1 MYKTLVSFITILTLL
16 ISVALPNSHA
26 MMMDDIMVET
36 SNDHCAE
43 MMMKQNNAAKT
54 KQVTLYEC
62 CDDCQCLMASCS
74 YLFADLFI
82 NHSVLT
88 LLADSSIGNKPI
100 SYSDPTHS
108 FFIPPKIS

>member
-1 MYKTLVSFITILTLL
+1 
-16 ISVALPNSHA
+16 
-26 MMMDDIMVET
+26 MMDEIMVEA
-36 SNDHCAE
+36 SNNHCAE
-43 MMMKQNNAAKT
+43 MMKQNDAAKA
-54 KQVTLYEC
+54 KQTAMSEC

-82 NHSVLT
+82 KHSVPT
-88 LLADSSIGNKPI
+88 LLGDPSIGNKPI